1 MLLSSFYDDRLA
13 ALQRLDVSGCAA
25 LSDLGLGFVLQHNSG
40 TLVSVA
46 CARCPR
52 LVGKCLGW
60 LGGYIQA
67 VEVAPPFGR
76 RRLRSLDASGC
87 AKLRDEGLL
96 CLARGKLRR
105 SLKFVNLSDTAVTH
119 KAVDAVVRGCPAL
132 RVLALARCPGV
143 RDWAPLAALGA
154 APPGTATIGG
164 GKKEEAERGSS

>member
-1 MLLSSFYDDRLA
+1 M
-13 ALQRLDVSGCAA
+13 
-25 LSDLGLGFVLQHNSG
+25 LQHNSG

-52 LVGKCLGW
+52 VVGKCLGW

-87 AKLRDEGLL
+87 PKLRDEGLL

-105 SLKFVNLSDTAVTH
+105 TLKFVNLSDTALCVT
-119 KAVDAVVRGCPAL
+119 
-132 RVLALARCPGV
+132 ARQC
-143 RDWAPLAALGA
+143 R
-154 APPGTATIGG
+154 
-164 GKKEEAERGSS
+164 